1 MQNIDGGVIMMEE
14 KLRKRKRKKKNKRKV
29 RFLWLALLT
38 SMIIVGV
45 SWGGFYHYTHKD
57 IQASDIGLDSDFF
70 DFSEFNNDSDTTT
83 SKPSPEEEIHDPTS
97 DSETKTRED
106 NDPSNKGSVSKSS
119 EKSAMNNNSSTTIK
133 TTKEEQIKAKYTAIF
148 QDLQSIAMNK
158 IDQLASR
165 AIVEYKQGKSITS
178 LSSTYMSAAN
188 KLQEKVDEAF
198 YQQLDRMKSELKANG
213 LSNDLAI
220 KAESTYKKA
229 IAEKKSEMM
238 DKVVKFK

>member
-1 MQNIDGGVIMMEE
+1 
-14 KLRKRKRKKKNKRKV
+14 
-29 RFLWLALLT
+29 
-38 SMIIVGV
+38 
-45 SWGGFYHYTHKD
+45 
-57 IQASDIGLDSDFF
+57 
-70 DFSEFNNDSDTTT
+70 
-83 SKPSPEEEIHDPTS
+83 
-97 DSETKTRED
+97 
-106 NDPSNKGSVSKSS
+106 
-119 EKSAMNNNSSTTIK
+119 MNNNSSTTIK

>member
-1 MQNIDGGVIMMEE
+1 MND
-14 KLRKRKRKKKNKRKV
+14 LRIKKRKKKKSRRKRG
-29 RFLWLALLT
+29 LLITLIIIILLVGGGWT
-38 SMIIVGV
+38 SYYYM
-45 SWGGFYHYTHKD
+45 THKD
-57 IQASDIGLDSDFF
+57 VQASDIGLDSDFF
-70 DFSEFNNDSDTTT
+70 DFSEFSNNSDTVISKNEDEKRILDLTT
-83 SKPSPEEEIHDPTS
+83 KT
-97 DSETKTRED
+97 ETKTTE
-106 NDPSNKGSVSKSS
+106 NLESNVKDSASKSS
-119 EKSAMNNNSSTTIK
+119 EKPAKDNNSSPKVKTIQK
-133 TTKEEQIKAKYTAIF
+133 EQIEAKYTAIF
-148 QDLQSIAMNK
+148 QNLQSIAMNK

-198 YQQLDRMKSELKANG
+198 YQQLERMKGELKANG

-220 KAESTYKKA
+220 QAESAYKKA

>member
-1 MQNIDGGVIMMEE
+1 MMEE

-70 DFSEFNNDSDTTT
+70 DFSEFNKDSDTTI
-83 SKPSPEEEIHDPTS
+83 SNPSQEKEIHELTS
-97 DSETKTRED
+97 NSETKPRED
-106 NDPSNKGSVSKSS
+106 KDPSVNGSVSKSS
-119 EKSAMNNNSSTTIK
+119 DKPAMNNNSSTIVK
-133 TTKEEQIKAKYTAIF
+133 TTVKATKKEQINEKYTAIF
-148 QDLQSIAMNK
+148 QNLQSIAMNK

-198 YQQLDRMKSELKANG
+198 YQQLDRMKGELKANG
-213 LSNDLAI
+213 LSNDLAT